1 MARPTFKE
9 LLQERFPE
17 AEGLAFDRFFGD
29 RKFFDGHNHRPLFE
43 KKLIEAA
50 LYLAICWAHRA
61 GLTLHLSQDER
72 KLMRHFF
79 DVLPWFCTGL
89 LLLSNLFDYWQ

>member
-9 LLQERFPE
+9 ILQDKFPE
-17 AEGLAFDRFFGD
+17 AEGLAFDRIFGD
-29 RKFFDGHNHRPLFE
+29 RKFFDTRSHKPLFD

-50 LYLAICWAHRA
+50 LYLAIRWAHRA
-61 GLTLHLSQDER
+61 GLTLHLSQDEH

-79 DVLPWFCTGL
+79 DILPWISAGML
-89 LLLSNLFDYWQ
+89 LLADLYDYWQ